1 MLLSEVTTISSGFLF
16 RGEKEF
22 SEGGEYFPVIQI
34 SDISKNNSIKWDQ
47 IREYVIDFKKTEFVI
62 QNGDILIR
70 CKGHPHIATIVNHPT
85 KEAVAGSQ
93 FFILRVHAE
102 KVLPEYL
109 TWYINQKP
117 AQDYLNQYSAGTNI
131 KHINKETLSKLN
143 VEIPSIEIQ
152 KKIVQLYNLGQQE
165 KGLMAQIQ
173 QKREQL
179 LQAQLLQVTKK
190 Q

>member
-16 RGEKEF
+16 RGEREF
-22 SEGGEYFPVIQI
+22 SESGEYFPVIQVA
-34 SDISKNNSIKWDQ
+34 DISKRNTINWEQ

-62 QNGDILIR
+62 QEGDVLIR
-70 CKGHPHIATIVNHPT
+70 AKGHPHIATLIDTPI
-85 KEAVAGSQ
+85 KEAVVGSQ
-93 FFILRVHAE
+93 FFILRSQSKNA
-102 KVLPEYL
+102 LPEYL
-109 TWYINQKP
+109 AWYINQKP
-117 AQDYLNQYSAGTNI
+117 AQDYLNQHSAGTNI

-143 VEIPSIEIQ
+143 VEIPPIEIQ

-173 QKREQL
+173 QKREKL